1 MNTRSKAIYGGFVE
15 TFGPYHREYTGYFL
29 IYLKHIK
36 KHHYLIFKYNT
47 FRQQG
52 NCILVIRKNQE

>member
-29 IYLKHIK
+29 IYILHIK
-36 KHHYLIFKYNT
+36 KHRYLILIIRLFVNK
-47 FRQQG
+47 
-52 NCILVIRKNQE
+52 VIVS